1 MHLEHN
7 PANFV
12 LHEITDS
19 CDTLFQRF
27 GISSNGSGYPFEK
40 EMSSFRT
47 TQAIC
52 SGQIVIRSKGSGYPF
67 KKIVFRLNGS
77 GCPFE
82 KEVSSVQTTQVI
94 HSGKIVIHSNS
105 LGYPLEEIV
114 IRSNSLDNPFKGQFC
129 KL

>member
-19 CDTLFQRF
+19 RDTLFQRF
-27 GISSNGSGYPFEK
+27 GISSNGSGYPFKKTVIHSNSSGYPFEK

-52 SGQIVIRSKGSGYPF
+52 SGKIVIRSKASGYPF
-67 KKIVFRLNGS
+67 KKIVS
-77 GCPFE
+77 A
-82 KEVSSVQTTQVI
+82 
-94 HSGKIVIHSNS
+94 
-105 LGYPLEEIV
+105 
-114 IRSNSLDNPFKGQFC
+114 
-129 KL
+129 